1 MAQQPQ
7 RGAREVTFSIDMRN
21 LSDALVDEMDRQLRA
36 FITEVER
43 ESGLQVA
50 LKQVSHYPAAP
61 FDGECQQA
69 MPMPRSGWAIRRGRL
84 SPAPGMTPYI

>member
-36 FITEVER
+36 FIAEVER

-61 FDGECQQA
+61 FDAECQQA
-69 MPMPRSGWAIRRGRL
+69 IADAAQPGLSGAADRLRRR
-84 SPAPGMTPYI
+84 T